1 MAENKPSKFHRNHE
15 EEGDEGYVDSRAAG
29 VDSGGGGADTVR
41 SQREDGRGSG
51 RTDDGGGDL
60 VLYRYSSTT
69 PGRRRDLACGA
80 RRVAHGPRYYGST
93 VVGVGRRLFR
103 SVLCH
108 HVHNPDPATGGVG
121 HHRLHHRRADDRL
134 YYPRSLWIAEPA
146 DEPGDT
152 SEAGWRYPRGYRRY
166 NRPKLP
172 GGVRPTRSSSR
183 TPVPSPSVL
192 GQAAAT
198 AEAVRSATEMV
209 AVACELETY
218 GAPKGD
224 D

>member
-1 MAENKPSKFHRNHE
+1 MAENKPSKFHRDRK

-41 SQREDGRGSG
+41 SQREDGRGSR
-51 RTDDGGGDL
+51 RTDDSGGDL

-69 PGRRRDLACGA
+69 PGCRRDLACGA
-80 RRVAHGPRYYGST
+80 RRVADGSRCYGST
-93 VVGVGRRLFR
+93 VV
-103 SVLCH
+103 
-108 HVHNPDPATGGVG
+108 GVG

-152 SEAGWRYPRGYRRY
+152 SEAGWRYPRGHRRY

-172 GGVRPTRSSSR
+172 RGVRPTRSSSR